1 MSVCSKKMVGKQHSS
16 DYKMTALQHYE
27 KSKSFT
33 ETCKIFHCK
42 RQTLKRWYASYQ
54 NNKTLTRKQRT
65 RGAYKVSKELVKYAL
80 AKVKAKPDIFVSD
93 LMLEVKEK
101 FPDIDLSRQHL
112 GEIIRDNNKTRKRL
126 RHIHEPATYWGKP
139 RDHKQEIADYLK
151 KIKEYDINK
160 IIALD
165 ETGIYASLHG
175 SYGRC
180 DLGKRCAYKT
190 TDSKTFKKYSLL
202 VAINSKGGVGW
213 KLYEE
218 GAVNSERLT
227 EFIADNITAKYEDQV
242 VVMDNAG
249 FHKTQDVRKEIH
261 KKNKYIYSIPYYP
274 RSNPIENFFGKLKY
288 YIKKESPITHS
299 QIQRVIEDAVGKM
312 TEKDFRNYFLYAF
325 DKESVMKKYKRD
337 STLKR
342 KKMVYR

>member
-1 MSVCSKKMVGKQHSS
+1 MVGKQHSS

-42 RQTLKRWYASYQ
+42 RQTLKRWYASY
-54 NNKTLTRKQRT
+54 NHDKTLTRKQRT
-65 RGAYKVSKELVKYAL
+65 RGAYKVSKELVKYTL

-180 DLGKRCAYKT
+180 NLGKRCAYKT

-202 VAINSKGGVGW
+202 VAINSKGVVGW

-227 EFIADNITAKYEDQV
+227 SFIADNITAKYEDQV

-249 FHKTQDVRKEIH
+249 FHKTQDVKKEIL
-261 KKNKYIYSIPYYP
+261 KKNDFLYSIPYYP
-274 RSNPIENFFGKLKY
+274 RSNPIEQFFNQLKH
-288 YIKKESPITHS
+288 YIKKESPIS
-299 QIQRVIEDAVGKM
+299 YEDIQTTIRNSLTKIK
-312 TEKDFRNYFLYAF
+312 EKHLQNYFLHAF
-325 DKESVMKKYKRD
+325 RAEWLKKDRKTRKRP
-337 STLKR
+337 
-342 KKMVYR
+342 KKVYLD